1 MARRTGHL
9 LAGAGVETGEARRSE
24 LLRALWT
31 FLSLDLEHPKEVMEG
46 F

>member
-1 MARRTGHL
+1 MGHL
-9 LAGAGVETGEARRSE
+9 LVAAGAETGEAGSSE

-31 FLSLDLEHPKEVMEG
+31 FLSLDLEDHGEVMEG